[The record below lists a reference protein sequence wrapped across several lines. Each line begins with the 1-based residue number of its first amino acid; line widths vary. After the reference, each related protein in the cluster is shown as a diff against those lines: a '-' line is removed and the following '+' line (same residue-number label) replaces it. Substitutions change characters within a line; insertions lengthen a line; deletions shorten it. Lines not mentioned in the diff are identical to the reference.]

1 MRRAGA
7 QDEGAVCMRVGSRTW
22 LWSGV
27 EGKRPAGGGEGGRWA
42 RTSVGSRAPSVGCG
56 ETESE
61 GLVGERRVEAVSLT
75 TP

>member
-1 MRRAGA
+1 MHEGGIQNLVMVWGRREKA
-7 QDEGAVCMRVGSRTW
+7 SR
-22 LWSGV
+22 
-27 EGKRPAGGGEGGRWA
+27 GGEGGRWA